1 MPKNNQ
7 PKLLSPKPDE
17 ASPRRR
23 PFYQHPL
30 FYVFLL
36 VILATG
42 IIFAVKHFAKT
53 TPPPP
58 PAPSTTQTSTSSS
71 STTTKPSS
79 TDAPSTSSSDPST
92 STDGK
97 TPTQYDGADPNQNSA
112 ITGSLTTVRFNG
124 DQLTI
129 RVNID
134 QYLSSGTCSLL
145 ISDGAGKQIETS
157 APIIPSASTS
167 TCEGFDLSAA
177 ALSGLSRPFNL
188 TINLTSGDKTGTI
201 TGVAE

>member
-1 MPKNNQ
+1 MPKNKQ

-58 PAPSTTQTSTSSS
+58 
-71 STTTKPSS
+71 
-79 TDAPSTSSSDPST
+79 D
-92 STDGK
+92 
-97 TPTQYDGADPNQNSA
+97 
-112 ITGSLTTVRFNG
+112 
-124 DQLTI
+124 
-129 RVNID
+129 NI
-134 QYLSSGTCSLL
+134 LL
-145 ISDGAGKQIETS
+145 V
-157 APIIPSASTS
+157 
-167 TCEGFDLSAA
+167 FDFSI
-177 ALSGLSRPFNL
+177 FYNL
-188 TINLTSGDKTGTI
+188 RN
-201 TGVAE
+201 E